1 MRLRGYDESTEELS
15 DDLKNITGAIADLTK
30 TASNGGKGIS
40 LFTDESRQTYKSTYE
55 IIKEIAKIWNE
66 LSDKNQAELL
76 EKLAGKRNS
85 QVVAAAIQNFS
96 TAEKA
101 MTEMANSQGNAMAE
115 MEIAYES
122 INYKVNQ
129 FKETLVGI
137 AQSSFNQDFLK
148 SMVDS
153 GTRVLNVFD
162 DLSPSLSF
170 ILEQFATLLE
180 LVTKIADFAGGI
192 PLLIGGIGLKNIGSP
207 KMFGLVLNLPIIICV
222 L

>member
-1 MRLRGYDESTEELS
+1 MQSSQHYTIFNGNLQLLFLLS
-15 DDLKNITGAIADLTK
+15 PVPAGEFPRF
-30 TASNGGKGIS
+30 GGDFLPAAGQKHRR
-40 LFTDESRQTYKSTYE
+40 ESRP
-55 IIKEIAKIWNE
+55 
-66 LSDKNQAELL
+66 
-76 EKLAGKRNS
+76 AGKRNS

-153 GTRVLNVFD
+153 GIRVLNVFD

>member
-15 DDLKNITGAIADLTK
+15 DDLKNITGDIADLTK

-153 GTRVLNVFD
+153 GIRVLNVFD

>member
-1 MRLRGYDESTEELS
+1 M
-15 DDLKNITGAIADLTK
+15 
-30 TASNGGKGIS
+30 
-40 LFTDESRQTYKSTYE
+40 FTDESRQTYKSTYE
-55 IIKEIAKIWNE
+55 IFKEIAKIWNE

-153 GTRVLNVFD
+153 GIRVLNVFD

-192 PLLIGGIGLKNIGSP
+192 LLLIGGIGLKNIGSP

>member
-15 DDLKNITGAIADLTK
+15 DDLKNITGDIADLTK

-153 GTRVLNVFD
+153 GIRVLTVFD
-162 DLSPSLSF
+162 DLSPSISF
-170 ILEQFATLLE
+170 ILEQFANLLE

-207 KMFGLVLNLPIIICV
+207 KMFGLVLNLLIIICV